1 MIIRIVRMRFREEEV
16 TEFQTF
22 FATIHPNIR
31 QFPGCLHLELW
42 QDTQDKSV
50 FTTYSHWEAEEDLE
64 NYRHSELFKS
74 FWSVAKP
81 KFAEK
86 ALAWSSHQ
94 IVVAS

>member
-1 MIIRIVRMRFREEEV
+1 MIIRIVRMRFRAEEV
-16 TEFQTF
+16 DEFQAF
-22 FATIHPNIR
+22 FSTINANIR

-42 QDTQDKSV
+42 QDTKDQAV